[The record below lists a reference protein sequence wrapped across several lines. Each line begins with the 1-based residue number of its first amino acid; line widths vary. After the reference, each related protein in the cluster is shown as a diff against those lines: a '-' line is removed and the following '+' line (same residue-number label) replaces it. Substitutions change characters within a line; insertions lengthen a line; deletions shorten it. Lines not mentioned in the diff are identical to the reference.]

1 MSGVFLQTDDPCSR
15 GLAPAGADHLHSNRR
30 GVRAALECVDCAV
43 KGTLDYIRKG
53 KMVGSEGKESLALTA
68 DGASNNKTHLLRQFI
83 LARLK

>member
-30 GVRAALECVDCAV
+30 VVRAALECVDCAV

-53 KMVGSEGKESLALTA
+53 KMVGSEGVVGT
-68 DGASNNKTHLLRQFI
+68 DGASNNASFAPVYTS
-83 LARLK
+83 